1 MATTK
6 IWKAVKRLDYVVDY
20 AKNENKTKNDYLE
33 NGCDKYENIRQVVMY
48 ATNSD
53 KTEKQFYTTGINCDV
68 NEATQQMQFVKKR
81 YGKEKKH
88 IYFSCRAVFC

>member
-33 NGCDKYENIRQVVMY
+33 NGCDTYE
-48 ATNSD
+48 A
-53 KTEKQFYTTGINCDV
+53 
-68 NEATQQMQFVKKR
+68 
-81 YGKEKKH
+81 
-88 IYFSCRAVFC
+88 SCNVCNK